1 MERTQCSEVLRGK
14 SLSCSSHLEI
24 EIFLNRLGTAEVFK
38 NSSFQGDTDII
49 WTSLAHSSTIL
60 HQHVAV
66 SWGRPS
72 PCSLKLNTDASVV
85 QNVAVAGGLVRNHQ
99 GEVTFTFYKEFGG
112 VNVLTAE
119 RLSLLF
125 GLILCVQKA
134 CLVLLWKSIRR
145 VW

>member
-49 WTSLAHSSTIL
+49 WTSLAPSSTIL
-60 HQHVAV
+60 HRHVAV

-72 PCSLKLNTDASVV
+72 PGSLKLNRDTSDV
-85 QNVAVAGGLVRNHQ
+85 QNVAAGGGLVRNHK
-99 GEVTFTFYKEFGG
+99 GEIIFAFPFY
-112 VNVLTAE
+112 
-119 RLSLLF
+119 
-125 GLILCVQKA
+125 
-134 CLVLLWKSIRR
+134 LV
-145 VW
+145 